1 MTTMRKS
8 LYEIE
13 GKVYV
18 KRPTTITDKI
28 QWVFGA
34 GPDKVVKIVACVL
47 QEIEDYQ
54 SEIGDVVNRRV
65 RTTASERIRPEFVAQ
80 MADAML
86 RAALSPLRLPLS
98 SPSSPDTGPYDVPI
112 SLNGGMM
119 DMDITPLS
127 SPSVST
133 NSSSNLPI
141 QRRLLFNGCV
151 TPRDVLP
158 NPPMS
163 RGPGY
168 PPRRGFAVIICRGG
182 VDVSVGR
189 EAMHVF
195 PIPGTDTQH
204 VSGFV
209 ARYMNAMDPVRKVRS
224 FLYNTLVL
232 LCLF

>member
-1 MTTMRKS
+1 MTSMRKS

-13 GKVYV
+13 GKLYV
-18 KRPTTITDKI
+18 KKPTTITNETRWSI
-28 QWVFGA
+28 S
-34 GPDKVVKIVACVL
+34 GPDKAVKIVSCVL
-47 QEIEDYQ
+47 QELDDYQ
-54 SEIGDVVNRRV
+54 AEIGDIVYRRV
-65 RTTASERIRPEFVAQ
+65 RTTASDRIRPEWVAQ
-80 MADAML
+80 MADAIL
-86 RAALSPLRLPLS
+86 RDMLSPLRLPLP
-98 SPSSPDTGPYDVPI
+98 SPSIPDTGPFDVPL
-112 SLNGGMM
+112 SLNGGTM
-119 DMDITPLS
+119 DMDTTPLS
-127 SPSVST
+127 SPSLST
-133 NSSSNLPI
+133 NASSNLPI
-141 QRRLLFNGCV
+141 QRRLLFNGCGS
-151 TPRDVLP
+151 PRIVLP
-158 NPPMS
+158 NPPLS